1 MPTHE
6 ESCWKWWIVSNIDDD
21 QDSSTMDDDIE
32 DDDADVLA
40 DQRLLEGNWF
50 ASVSTERC

>member
-1 MPTHE
+1 
-6 ESCWKWWIVSNIDDD
+6 
-21 QDSSTMDDDIE
+21 MDDDIE